1 MEKRILE
8 IIGVNKTG
16 ITITE
21 LVTISRLS
29 RSKIRTLLARLEG
42 ADKINFRKI
51 GMAKVYYL
59 KDRKG
64 GNNEGF

>member
-1 MEKRILE
+1 MERKILK

-21 LVTISRLS
+21 LVTISGLS

-42 ADKINFRKI
+42 ADKISFRKI

-59 KDRKG
+59 KGVERI
-64 GNNEGF
+64 